1 MLNSLIRNIS
11 LWYIMSTKS
20 LWGNI
25 ETAFNVYLQCRSE
38 TETEAK
44 HDHGMEIGG
53 VVLIYNKHAQLGAQL
68 LTKETKL

>member
-1 MLNSLIRNIS
+1 MIHILKDRLIMLNSLIINIS

-25 ETAFNVYLQCRSE
+25 EAAFNVYLHWRPG

-44 HDHGMEIGG
+44 HDHAENGN
-53 VVLIYNKHAQLGAQL
+53 LRSCPHL
-68 LTKETKL
+68 

>member
-20 LWGNI
+20 FRDNN
-25 ETAFNVYLQCRSE
+25 ETAFNVYLQWCPE

-44 HDHGMEIGG
+44 HDHAENGN
-53 VVLIYNKHAQLGAQL
+53 LSSCPHL
-68 LTKETKL
+68 